1 MLVAVVLFILL
12 SPGLLLTVPATGK
25 NAFTI
30 MSGQTSVTAIL
41 LHTFIFYLIYKQV
54 LNIYEGFDDS
64 RAKMIEEMMR
74 VAEERKRSDS
84 ADVKNNIER
93 RAEVPESV

>member
-25 NAFTI
+25 KAFTV
-30 MSGQTSVTAIL
+30 MSGQTSVSAIL

-54 LNIYEGFDDS
+54 LNIYEGFEDNN
-64 RAKMIEEMMR
+64 KVIEEIKR
-74 VAEERKRSDS
+74 AAAERERSEK
-84 ADVKNNIER
+84 AEIELNMKLR
-93 RAEVPESV
+93 EEVLGVQ